1 MKRKARIQTG
11 IDDRLVAIYARKS
24 RITNKGDSIGVQFK
38 QSADYAINQLSLP
51 EDYEFA
57 RYEDKGLSG
66 YYSDRPDFQRLL
78 RDIEMGKIKA
88 VACYKLDRIS
98 RKTSDLMRLLEYFER
113 HDVTL
118 LVCSNNINTRISTSK
133 IIIQVLAIIAEF
145 ERDILTERIQDNLM
159 ELAKDGRWLGG
170 KTPTGFSS
178 QRVTTGSGKNKSA
191 ISFLVPVQEEKEI
204 VLEIY
209 GTFWETRSLLQTAN
223 IISEKYETKHGAKF
237 TTSTIRLIL
246 RNPIYCVAD
255 EYSYNYFL
263 EHDGNLFGEP
273 SDFDGQHGL
282 TAYNKTDQM
291 KVEDEDSTFF
301 NPKFSQLLTRKPI
314 SEWIVSVGR
323 HEGFISSRKWV
334 ETQNML
340 DEIAEKYNRPHR
352 KTNALLSGLM
362 YCPICGK
369 RLRVLPESNRWTNGK
384 PRFKYACPGVRA
396 KECTFK
402 GVEGVTLDE
411 FVIHSLSSLQE
422 EHSDYYRQLLEN
434 RVASMIRTDQS
445 EKEYQETKKAIERLN
460 ADIAAQVRNLREAD
474 DALKRFIQ
482 DDIKELTDELAKRE
496 AALRRMEDTQSENQ
510 YLIHELN
517 GMKKRLLSFEEFAKD
532 AQPEALFTL
541 VHSIVDRI
549 YITTDG
555 TKQKCQVYIK
565 GCATEDYSDVLGA
578 AGYIE
583 EEPLLP
589 VVSYM
594 PPMCD
599 LDYYSICDVIIK
611 NTGSERG
618 DHFWDSAE
626 MNLLKALVLYVE
638 QGYPPERK
646 NIGQVYRLLTHCD
659 EKELNSLFNML
670 PSSHPAKAPYAIF
683 QQASDTVRSGVIIGL
698 GSRLQVFQNRSICNM
713 TAFDEIDMEL
723 PGQQPC
729 AYFCITS
736 DQDSTFDFLSSL
748 FLSFVF
754 IKLVRYADKN
764 CEGGKLPIP
773 VHVLGEELTACG
785 VIPDLSRKISVIRS
799 RNISMSC
806 VFQNLAG
813 LQNRY
818 PLNQWQEILGNS
830 DVQLFLGCVDELTA
844 KYISDRSGEVSV
856 HVQSKAK
863 QLGTWRISNYTPEYR
878 ETSGVGKRKLLT
890 MDEVLRLPISKALI
904 IIRGRKLLQVDKC
917 DYTKHPESK
926 KMISCKASAHIP
938 EWQKKQ
944 PKEVEEVSPAP
955 VKKPGRKKRAPTSNV
970 VPTDKDSIMSKN

>member
-223 IISEKYETKHGAKF
+223 IINEKYETKHGAKF

-517 GMKKRLLSFEEFAKD
+517 GMKKRLLSFEEFAKG

-589 VVSYM
+589 VASYV

-599 LDYYSICDVIIK
+599 LDYYSIL
-611 NTGSERG
+611 
-618 DHFWDSAE
+618 
-626 MNLLKALVLYVE
+626 NLLLIHVLLQHPICSQTVDQHLPAHLPMRFLLFLFGGLGDAQLGKNLLRREEVFCSFLRRKLVQLLCLTERIIELLPFCVHCLFVKAEEGHLIQHRRAKGGHADLPCVGDIDLVTQHLAPGRQFKRITLWKLNGAGSLLGLIHGQFVDAFH
-638 QGYPPERK
+638 RK
-646 NIGQVYRLLTHCD
+646 NARQRR
-659 EKELNSLFNML
+659 EF
-670 PSSHPAKAPYAIF
+670 
-683 QQASDTVRSGVIIGL
+683 
-698 GSRLQVFQNRSICNM
+698 
-713 TAFDEIDMEL
+713 
-723 PGQQPC
+723 
-729 AYFCITS
+729 
-736 DQDSTFDFLSSL
+736 
-748 FLSFVF
+748 
-754 IKLVRYADKN
+754 
-764 CEGGKLPIP
+764 GGKFALAVQIGIQKLPVI
-773 VHVLGEELTACG
+773 VHVIDAQKH
-785 VIPDLSRKISVIRS
+785 VIGSIG
-799 RNISMSC
+799 
-806 VFQNLAG
+806 F
-813 LQNRY
+813 
-818 PLNQWQEILGNS
+818 
-830 DVQLFLGCVDELTA
+830 
-844 KYISDRSGEVSV
+844 
-856 HVQSKAK
+856 HVA
-863 QLGTWRISNYTPEYR
+863 
-878 ETSGVGKRKLLT
+878 
-890 MDEVLRLPISKALI
+890 
-904 IIRGRKLLQVDKC
+904 
-917 DYTKHPESK
+917 
-926 KMISCKASAHIP
+926 
-938 EWQKKQ
+938 
-944 PKEVEEVSPAP
+944 
-955 VKKPGRKKRAPTSNV
+955 
-970 VPTDKDSIMSKN
+970 

>member
-1 MKRKARIQTG
+1 MGDYQITNENVGFSEDALVELRENEAVKSVAVIQFSLYEQNEAGQLDGIDIGFPLKPGETFQVVGLNDEYWDYFISSELSADQLEQLKSGNACVVRNPIPVSYGDGQLEFTSIEAGSTINVAGTDLEVLKTLDGYDGYLGIGNGGFTNGVQVIVDDSIYEQLTGKNTYSEFLPTLNAGADRENFDTFIEDFCEQTPGTTFLSYEETDQQLQESFAQIQMLAWGLILFVGLIGILNIINTVYTNIHTRVTEIGMQRAIGMSAASLYKTFLWEGAYLNMKRKARIQTG

-51 EDYEFA
+51 EDYEFT

-223 IISEKYETKHGAKF
+223 IINEKYETKHGAKF

-334 ETQNML
+334 ETQSML

-599 LDYYSICDVIIK
+599 LDYYSICAEVSQK
-611 NTGSERG
+611 NLLQRKPCGNREDIERIMQLETSENSRGGSVSGSYPHAGGNTTQDECFQFRRFSQREKQS
-618 DHFWDSAE
+618 DHF
-626 MNLLKALVLYVE
+626 
-638 QGYPPERK
+638 
-646 NIGQVYRLLTHCD
+646 
-659 EKELNSLFNML
+659 
-670 PSSHPAKAPYAIF
+670 
-683 QQASDTVRSGVIIGL
+683 
-698 GSRLQVFQNRSICNM
+698 
-713 TAFDEIDMEL
+713 
-723 PGQQPC
+723 
-729 AYFCITS
+729 
-736 DQDSTFDFLSSL
+736 
-748 FLSFVF
+748 
-754 IKLVRYADKN
+754 
-764 CEGGKLPIP
+764 
-773 VHVLGEELTACG
+773 
-785 VIPDLSRKISVIRS
+785 
-799 RNISMSC
+799 
-806 VFQNLAG
+806 
-813 LQNRY
+813 
-818 PLNQWQEILGNS
+818 
-830 DVQLFLGCVDELTA
+830 
-844 KYISDRSGEVSV
+844 
-856 HVQSKAK
+856 
-863 QLGTWRISNYTPEYR
+863 R
-878 ETSGVGKRKLLT
+878 ETFQF
-890 MDEVLRLPISKALI
+890 EVQI
-904 IIRGRKLLQVDKC
+904 
-917 DYTKHPESK
+917 
-926 KMISCKASAHIP
+926 
-938 EWQKKQ
+938 WKQ
-944 PKEVEEVSPAP
+944 AVL
-955 VKKPGRKKRAPTSNV
+955 
-970 VPTDKDSIMSKN
+970 VPWILCRYSR

>member
-291 KVEDEDSTFF
+291 KVENEDSTFF

-422 EHSDYYRQLLEN
+422 EYSDYYRQLLEN

-510 YLIHELN
+510 YLVHELN

-599 LDYYSICDVIIK
+599 LDYYSILYFRIH
-611 NTGSERG
+611 S
-618 DHFWDSAE
+618 
-626 MNLLKALVLYVE
+626 VLP
-638 QGYPPERK
+638 QPS
-646 NIGQVYRLLTHCD
+646 IGR
-659 EKELNSLFNML
+659 
-670 PSSHPAKAPYAIF
+670 AKASVPGHFKPSLHRVIV
-683 QQASDTVRSGVIIGL
+683 VRVKIL
-698 GSRLQVFQNRSICNM
+698 C
-713 TAFDEIDMEL
+713 
-723 PGQQPC
+723 
-729 AYFCITS
+729 
-736 DQDSTFDFLSSL
+736 
-748 FLSFVF
+748 
-754 IKLVRYADKN
+754 RYA
-764 CEGGKLPIP
+764 
-773 VHVLGEELTACG
+773 HV
-785 VIPDLSRKISVIRS
+785 P
-799 RNISMSC
+799 
-806 VFQNLAG
+806 
-813 LQNRY
+813 
-818 PLNQWQEILGNS
+818 
-830 DVQLFLGCVDELTA
+830 
-844 KYISDRSGEVSV
+844 
-856 HVQSKAK
+856 
-863 QLGTWRISNYTPEYR
+863 
-878 ETSGVGKRKLLT
+878 
-890 MDEVLRLPISKALI
+890 VLRLAPVGTVFLGQFTQRLCRHTRDQGVRRDDLALRYERRLGHDAARADLTAEAEHRAHADTGLRADHARVDDRAVADGHATRNGHDGVLPAGMDDNAVLDRDLLLEDDTRGVGADDG
-904 IIRGRKLLQVDKC
+904 IRADIAARADDHIADELRARTDERCRVDLWGLPVKGIE
-917 DYTKHPESK
+917 HRFSPFMK
-926 KMISCKASAHIP
+926 KGG
-938 EWQKKQ
+938 
-944 PKEVEEVSPAP
+944 VSPALSYIIRFCRCRPP
-955 VKKPGRKKRAPTSNV
+955 VRRRPSAEPELPLPAA
-970 VPTDKDSIMSKN
+970 VPRGPRPFCG

>member
-291 KVEDEDSTFF
+291 KVENEDSTFF

-422 EHSDYYRQLLEN
+422 EYSDYYRQLLEN

-510 YLIHELN
+510 YLVHELN

-599 LDYYSICDVIIK
+599 LDYYSIC
-611 NTGSERG
+611 
-618 DHFWDSAE
+618 AE
-626 MNLLKALVLYVE
+626 IPKKGILLL
-638 QGYPPERK
+638 
-646 NIGQVYRLLTHCD
+646 
-659 EKELNSLFNML
+659 LFNRCMSL
-670 PSSHPAKAPYAIF
+670 ASSCTAAAF
-683 QQASDTVRSGVIIGL
+683 FLRS
-698 GSRLQVFQNRSICNM
+698 
-713 TAFDEIDMEL
+713 
-723 PGQQPC
+723 
-729 AYFCITS
+729 
-736 DQDSTFDFLSSL
+736 
-748 FLSFVF
+748 
-754 IKLVRYADKN
+754 
-764 CEGGKLPIP
+764 
-773 VHVLGEELTACG
+773 
-785 VIPDLSRKISVIRS
+785 
-799 RNISMSC
+799 
-806 VFQNLAG
+806 
-813 LQNRY
+813 
-818 PLNQWQEILGNS
+818 
-830 DVQLFLGCVDELTA
+830 
-844 KYISDRSGEVSV
+844 
-856 HVQSKAK
+856 
-863 QLGTWRISNYTPEYR
+863 
-878 ETSGVGKRKLLT
+878 
-890 MDEVLRLPISKALI
+890 
-904 IIRGRKLLQVDKC
+904 
-917 DYTKHPESK
+917 
-926 KMISCKASAHIP
+926 
-938 EWQKKQ
+938 
-944 PKEVEEVSPAP
+944 
-955 VKKPGRKKRAPTSNV
+955 
-970 VPTDKDSIMSKN
+970 

>member
-223 IISEKYETKHGAKF
+223 IINEKYETKHGAKF
-237 TTSTIRLIL
+237 TTSAIRLIL

-517 GMKKRLLSFEEFAKD
+517 GMKKRLLSFEEFAKG

-589 VVSYM
+589 VASYV

-599 LDYYSICDVIIK
+599 LDYYSITDS
-611 NTGSERG
+611 NLNHTGIYLYSKGKIMIHLTFDYKTDEKCTTPGQYLKYHRTFQG
-618 DHFWDSAE
+618 LSTRELAE
-626 MNLLKALVLYVE
+626 KVGIVPATLVLYENDRHPIKYSTAVALANVLGIDRNRLLDE
-638 QGYPPERK
+638 YTAFVDYPYFSLLKKVRQDLSLTQIQMAELIG
-646 NIGQVYRLLTHCD
+646 IGQTSYSGWEREIRVPRR
-659 EKELNSLFNML
+659 KEYDKILAALKKLRVNVDTYLCQS
-670 PSSHPAKAPYAIF
+670 
-683 QQASDTVRSGVIIGL
+683 ASI
-698 GSRLQVFQNRSICNM
+698 
-713 TAFDEIDMEL
+713 
-723 PGQQPC
+723 
-729 AYFCITS
+729 
-736 DQDSTFDFLSSL
+736 
-748 FLSFVF
+748 
-754 IKLVRYADKN
+754 
-764 CEGGKLPIP
+764 
-773 VHVLGEELTACG
+773 
-785 VIPDLSRKISVIRS
+785 
-799 RNISMSC
+799 
-806 VFQNLAG
+806 
-813 LQNRY
+813 
-818 PLNQWQEILGNS
+818 
-830 DVQLFLGCVDELTA
+830 
-844 KYISDRSGEVSV
+844 
-856 HVQSKAK
+856 
-863 QLGTWRISNYTPEYR
+863 
-878 ETSGVGKRKLLT
+878 
-890 MDEVLRLPISKALI
+890 
-904 IIRGRKLLQVDKC
+904 
-917 DYTKHPESK
+917 
-926 KMISCKASAHIP
+926 
-938 EWQKKQ
+938 
-944 PKEVEEVSPAP
+944 
-955 VKKPGRKKRAPTSNV
+955 
-970 VPTDKDSIMSKN
+970 

>member
-223 IISEKYETKHGAKF
+223 IINEKYETKHGAKF

-517 GMKKRLLSFEEFAKD
+517 GMKKRLLSFEEFAKG

-589 VVSYM
+589 VASYV

-599 LDYYSICDVIIK
+599 LDYYSIIDVVMHNAAVIYIG
-611 NTGSERG
+611 NVEEISSA
-618 DHFWDSAE
+618 DWDKS
-626 MNLLKALVLYVE
+626 
-638 QGYPPERK
+638 
-646 NIGQVYRLLTHCD
+646 YRVNFRAPLLLTQLFLPQMRSRNAGTIVFVPSSGAAPYMGAYEVFKTAQVELCNTLSGELEGTDVFTYSIGPGLVKTDTAMHGIEMVAQKMGLTTEEFYAMNDSHMLSAREAGCGFAVSVLHAEKYNGQEIGSIQALMD
-659 EKELNSLFNML
+659 CGLLSVTDSGNSDKAGKAQTDPAMIRKIIQIYKEQYNGWMERNIFERQWVLRDFKKTVGISAGQFQSDMLQQEKELTAESENGF
-670 PSSHPAKAPYAIF
+670 
-683 QQASDTVRSGVIIGL
+683 TVYRDH
-698 GSRLQVFQNRSICNM
+698 F
-713 TAFDEIDMEL
+713 E
-723 PGQQPC
+723 
-729 AYFCITS
+729 
-736 DQDSTFDFLSSL
+736 
-748 FLSFVF
+748 
-754 IKLVRYADKN
+754 KLKRYYQ
-764 CEGGKLPIP
+764 
-773 VHVLGEELTACG
+773 
-785 VIPDLSRKISVIRS
+785 R
-799 RNISMSC
+799 
-806 VFQNLAG
+806 Q
-813 LQNRY
+813 Y
-818 PLNQWQEILGNS
+818 
-830 DVQLFLGCVDELTA
+830 
-844 KYISDRSGEVSV
+844 
-856 HVQSKAK
+856 
-863 QLGTWRISNYTPEYR
+863 
-878 ETSGVGKRKLLT
+878 
-890 MDEVLRLPISKALI
+890 
-904 IIRGRKLLQVDKC
+904 KLLQGYEKNPDKR
-917 DYTKHPESK
+917 
-926 KMISCKASAHIP
+926 
-938 EWQKKQ
+938 
-944 PKEVEEVSPAP
+944 KEHSDAILSWIRMLDE
-955 VKKPGRKKRAPTSNV
+955 
-970 VPTDKDSIMSKN
+970 IL